1 MVDHSN
7 HYLFSKRGTFYY
19 SRRVPAA
26 VRQQFGKP
34 RFVRCLHTSNRVKA
48 ERLSLE
54 LSSRLENIWD
64 RLRLDVVTFDQI
76 IEPRVGRTRKASHP
90 ANLPSAEAQAVPT
103 SPTLEDALDL
113 YIRLKAPGKG
123 ALFEAHARRNMASF
137 VEAVGS
143 IRLSDLRKTHG
154 GQFRDYLLGQG
165 LSSSSINRVFS
176 SVKAVLNLA
185 LREWDIDATNPL
197 VGTFIPEVGTRKKRV
212 PFSDAEILSIQRE
225 CRELDDDKRWLLAL
239 ISDTGMRLA
248 EAAGILVGDIRLGG
262 TVPHVMIRDHPW
274 RRLKTTSSERDIP
287 LVGASLWAAACVVDH
302 CRDNS
307 AVAFPRYTSATATNS
322 NSASAA
328 LNKWLKARVSSGAV
342 VHSFRHSLR
351 DRLRAVGCPSDVAD
365 AIGGWATSG
374 VGSSYGAG
382 YALET
387 KAGWLEKIVLDPD
400 PRSEER

>member
-7 HYLFSKRGTFYY
+7 HYLFTKRGTFYY

-34 RFVRCLHTSNRVKA
+34 RFVRCLHTSHRGKA

-64 RLRLDVVTFDQI
+64 RLRLDVVTFDRI
-76 IEPRVGRTRKASHP
+76 VEPRASGAQNLSHRPKAP
-90 ANLPSAEAQAVPT
+90 PPKAPAVPT
-103 SPTLEDALDL
+103 SPTLADALDL

-143 IRLSDLRKTHG
+143 IRLSDMRKTHG
-154 GQFRDYLLGQG
+154 GQFRDHLLAQG

-185 LREWDIDATNPL
+185 IREWDIDATNPL
-197 VGTFIPEVGTRKKRV
+197 VGTFIPDVGTRKKRV
-212 PFSDAEILSIQRE
+212 PFTDAEIIAIQCE
-225 CRELDDDKRWLLAL
+225 CRALNDDKRWLLAL

-248 EAAGILVGDIRLGG
+248 EAAGILVGDIRLEEP
-262 TVPHVMIRDHPW
+262 VPHVVVQDHPW
-274 RRLKTTSSERDIP
+274 RRLKTISSERAIP
-287 LVGASLWAAACVVDH
+287 LVGASLWAAESVVNH
-302 CRDNS
+302 RSENS
-307 AVAFPRYTSATATNS
+307 EFAFPRYTSATATNS

-328 LNKWLKARVSSGAV
+328 LNKCV
-342 VHSFRHSLR
+342 
-351 DRLRAVGCPSDVAD
+351 
-365 AIGGWATSG
+365 
-374 VGSSYGAG
+374 
-382 YALET
+382 
-387 KAGWLEKIVLDPD
+387 
-400 PRSEER
+400 